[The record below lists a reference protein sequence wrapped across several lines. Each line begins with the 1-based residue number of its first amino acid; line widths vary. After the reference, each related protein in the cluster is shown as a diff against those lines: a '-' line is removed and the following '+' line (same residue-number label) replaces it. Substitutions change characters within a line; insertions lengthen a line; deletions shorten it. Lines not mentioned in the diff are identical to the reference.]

1 MARTTIRSEDIADSE
16 ISTAKIA
23 DDAVNSAKIPSGAVQ
38 TGEIADNAINVA
50 NMAGTLDLSSN
61 TVTLPAASVTAHAV
75 SFNDVPIRNDI
86 ATLALHSAISD
97 DRVAFNLSNAF
108 VDQFQDDTGLDV
120 ETSTDRHS
128 SEYVKIAV
136 GAETLLAHDVGTI
149 NSSNFTVGVGQA
161 YLYDGTHST
170 DAAPSASGTPGWVIY
185 DFGAGNA
192 KVLTKTIHYG
202 REYSGGYGG
211 YGYYDP
217 SITTTISGSNDNSS
231 YTSIGA
237 VTFTDTVHPQPI
249 TITHSSSTAY
259 RYIKTSLSAGDIMSE
274 VQHYHV
280 PDVPAGNFTSVT
292 QTALA
297 TVSKMSIIVLYKNTL
312 GTATLN
318 TDLVASVSS
327 NGGTNYNA
335 ATLTAGGTFSTGI
348 LIAKSNDITISNTGT
363 APKYKIAFANQAT
376 ATKAT
381 EIHGVALLY

>member
-38 TGEIADNAINVA
+38 TGEIADNAITVA
-50 NMAGTLDLSSN
+50 KMAGTLDLSSN

-97 DRVAFNLSNAF
+97 NRVAFNLSNAF

-211 YGYYDP
+211 YG
-217 SITTTISGSNDNSS
+217 
-231 YTSIGA
+231 A
-237 VTFTDTVHPQPI
+237 
-249 TITHSSSTAY
+249 A
-259 RYIKTSLSAGDIMSE
+259 E
-274 VQHYHV
+274 
-280 PDVPAGNFTSVT
+280 
-292 QTALA
+292 
-297 TVSKMSIIVLYKNTL
+297 
-312 GTATLN
+312 
-318 TDLVASVSS
+318 
-327 NGGTNYNA
+327 GG
-335 ATLTAGGTFSTGI
+335 
-348 LIAKSNDITISNTGT
+348 
-363 APKYKIAFANQAT
+363 
-376 ATKAT
+376 
-381 EIHGVALLY
+381 